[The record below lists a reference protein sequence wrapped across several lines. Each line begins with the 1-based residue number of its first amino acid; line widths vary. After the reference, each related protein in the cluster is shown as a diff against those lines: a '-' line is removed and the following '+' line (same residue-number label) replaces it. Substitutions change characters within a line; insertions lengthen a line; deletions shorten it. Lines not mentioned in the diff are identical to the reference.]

1 MSFFSNYTGEFIA
14 GLTTISWSICVFP
27 FTEAARRLGPSS
39 VNHFRL
45 VLALVIVTLI
55 TIFAFSFSL
64 TQLFTIPSWNNWF
77 WLGISGFVGLTL
89 GDYFGFTTYA
99 ILGTRIGS
107 VFNTLAP
114 GAALLLG
121 FLILDERLNWVGLT
135 GISISVAG
143 IIWLTLNKKETAELP
158 DHGHGNIKKGILY
171 GILAA
176 ICQGAG
182 LVLYK
187 KGINANPN
195 DQMVPIHAAWIR
207 LFSAAFLIYLITF
220 IRGNFQTVTRPFR
233 EDHKGGVRYAIAGT
247 IFGPVIGVT
256 LAGYSI
262 ANVEVGVSQTIFSL
276 IPVLVLPIGYI
287 FYKERITVMA
297 SLGALVAIAGVII
310 LIWRD
315 AIIQHL
321 F

>member
-45 VLALVIVTLI
+45 VLALIIVTLI

-64 TQLFTIPSWNNWF
+64 SQLFTIPSWNNWF

-121 FLILDERLNWVGLT
+121 FLILGETLNWVGLT
-135 GISISVAG
+135 GIAISVAG
-143 IIWLTLNKKETAELP
+143 IIWLTLNKKETEALP
-158 DHGHGNIKKGILY
+158 DHGHGNIKKGDR
-171 GILAA
+171 
-176 ICQGAG
+176 
-182 LVLYK
+182 K
-187 KGINANPN
+187 
-195 DQMVPIHAAWIR
+195 
-207 LFSAAFLIYLITF
+207 
-220 IRGNFQTVTRPFR
+220 
-233 EDHKGGVRYAIAGT
+233 
-247 IFGPVIGVT
+247 
-256 LAGYSI
+256 
-262 ANVEVGVSQTIFSL
+262 
-276 IPVLVLPIGYI
+276 
-287 FYKERITVMA
+287 
-297 SLGALVAIAGVII
+297 
-310 LIWRD
+310 
-315 AIIQHL
+315 
-321 F
+321 